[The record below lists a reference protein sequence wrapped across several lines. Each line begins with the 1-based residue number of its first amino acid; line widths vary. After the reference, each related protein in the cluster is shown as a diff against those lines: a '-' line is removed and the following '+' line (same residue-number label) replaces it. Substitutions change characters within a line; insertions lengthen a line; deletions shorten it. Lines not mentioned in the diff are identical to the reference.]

1 MTRSRAWRAFFASA
15 ALAAGGCS
23 YANRPLN
30 DNHVL
35 PENRVAN
42 HTRAATFAAVTPPQ
56 AIATQPV
63 REIRPTAAAGTPTL
77 ADADGYFV
85 GLAISG
91 GGSRSANFAAACMFQ
106 LERIG
111 LLRRVDYVSSVSG
124 GSLTAAYFC
133 SHGDGKGGWNPAD
146 VQTKLSHAFAT
157 DMLVQL
163 ALPWNWVA
171 LTVSDYDRSDLLAK
185 TLKENLFTASDGH
198 EMRYAD
204 LRPDRPRLLVNSTDL
219 QSGRRFVFCNE
230 SFDDINSDLARY
242 PLAYAVAAS
251 SSVPVVLHEVTLRD
265 FSTAFPQYRHMI
277 DGGVVDNLG
286 IETLAEVYRAQE
298 LAARDAGRPD
308 PYPHGAVFV
317 ILDASTEYDRD
328 ISNRSD
334 TGFIDALTTA
344 AGITSTALLNRASTL
359 SLDDVVLKNAPDATS
374 AKQVRD
380 AIDTLGREG
389 YVEFDNV
396 AGHKIRVAHVALSK
410 IEDVSKLPF
419 HNFGETVNSI
429 STYFN
434 IGPQQAAELY
444 TSAELLMK
452 DRFEPHLRA
461 LVKEMDEAA
470 TTRPAGNGEPGP
482 TVTSRPAVPQ

>member
-1 MTRSRAWRAFFASA
+1 MVAA
-15 ALAAGGCS
+15 ALLAGGCS

-42 HTRAATFAAVTPPQ
+42 HTRAATFAVVSQPWSTPNP
-56 AIATQPV
+56 PP
-63 REIRPTAAAGTPTL
+63 REIRPTAAGATPTL
-77 ADADGYFV
+77 VDADGYFV

-106 LERIG
+106 LERVG

-124 GSLTAAYFC
+124 GSLTAAYYC
-133 SHGDGKGGWNPAD
+133 SHGDGRGGWNPAD
-146 VQTKLSHAFAT
+146 VQAKLTHSFAT
-157 DMLVQL
+157 DMLVQT

-171 LTVSDYDRSDLLAK
+171 LTLSDYDRSDLLAQ
-185 TLKENLFTASDGH
+185 TLKENLFTAADGH
-198 EMRYAD
+198 EMKYAD

-230 SFDDINSDLARY
+230 TFDDINADLAAY

-265 FSTAFPQYRHMI
+265 FGTDFPQYRHLI

-286 IETLAEVYRAQE
+286 IETLAETYRAQE
-298 LAARDAGRPD
+298 VAARDAGRPD

-317 ILDASTEYDRD
+317 ILDASVEYDRD

-334 TGFIDALTTA
+334 TGFIDALTAA
-344 AGITSTALLNRASTL
+344 AGITSTALLDRASTAA
-359 SLDDVVLKNAPDATS
+359 LDDVVLKNAPEAST

-380 AIDTLGREG
+380 AIDTLGKDG

-396 AGHKIRVAHVALSK
+396 AGHKIRVAHVALNQ
-410 IEDVSKLPF
+410 IEEISHLPF
-419 HNFGETVNSI
+419 HSFGESVNSI

-434 IGPQQAAELY
+434 IGPDQAAELY
-444 TSAELLMK
+444 VAAELLMRN
-452 DRFEPHLRA
+452 RFEPHLRA
-461 LVKEMDEAA
+461 LVKEMDDAA
-470 TTRPAGNGEPGP
+470 STRPTAGGNPGP
-482 TVTSRPAVPQ
+482 TVTSPPAGPR